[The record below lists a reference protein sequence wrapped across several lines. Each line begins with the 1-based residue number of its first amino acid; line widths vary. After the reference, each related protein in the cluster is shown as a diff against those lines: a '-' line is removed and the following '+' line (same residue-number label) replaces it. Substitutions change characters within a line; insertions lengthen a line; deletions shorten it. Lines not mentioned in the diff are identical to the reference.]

1 MQELEEGEVALQK
14 DTKQQK
20 VAKDP
25 RDKRSTFVDN
35 LEEQT
40 LAKVRLQQRTWSPWP
55 EVDGA
60 AIPWNAS
67 VKKFQRC
74 HSAYIAE
81 VLEQPL
87 LLPKDMDAVRKLKQ
101 QYLFMSLKRG
111 LTMVI
116 SQPHTF
122 YLLSTSIFFFTW
134 GCYIFLVQIT
144 HEVFVSK
151 EWVKEAQNKV
161 KNEVHLRLETEKALG
176 AVKEENKEL
185 LPKLTTEEKERK
197 SAQVGLKNA
206 KAQVEDQRKLL
217 YQTEIELAISRQLV
231 MELKA
236 KLQKAK
242 EATQLTKE
250 AIEAEK

>member
-1 MQELEEGEVALQK
+1 
-14 DTKQQK
+14 
-20 VAKDP
+20 
-25 RDKRSTFVDN
+25 
-35 LEEQT
+35 
-40 LAKVRLQQRTWSPWP
+40 
-55 EVDGA
+55 
-60 AIPWNAS
+60 
-67 VKKFQRC
+67 
-74 HSAYIAE
+74 
-81 VLEQPL
+81 
-87 LLPKDMDAVRKLKQ
+87 
-101 QYLFMSLKRG
+101 
-111 LTMVI
+111 MVI

-134 GCYIFLVQIT
+134 GCYTVLVQIT
-144 HEVFVSK
+144 HEVFVAK
-151 EWVKEAQNKV
+151 EWVKEAQNEV

-185 LPKLTTEEKERK
+185 LSKLTTEEKERK